1 MNVIK
6 FFLKWFGFSCFAL
19 SVFLTICVLID
30 AILEHRN
37 KHT

>member
-6 FFLKWFGFSCFAL
+6 FFLKWFGFLFFAL
-19 SVFLTICVLID
+19 SIFLAIYVLVD